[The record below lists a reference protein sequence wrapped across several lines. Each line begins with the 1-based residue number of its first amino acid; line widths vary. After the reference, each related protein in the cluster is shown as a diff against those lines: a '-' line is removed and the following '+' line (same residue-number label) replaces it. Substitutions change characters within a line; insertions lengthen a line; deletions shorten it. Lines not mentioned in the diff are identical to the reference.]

1 MQIDLTGKKALVTGA
16 SRGLGRAIALSLAR
30 AGADVVITYEKS
42 VDKAQQVVD
51 EINALGRHGEA
62 IQADSASAQAIQDAV
77 TQAARSLGGLDI
89 LVNNAGIARG
99 GPLESMTLAD
109 IDALIN
115 VNIRGVVI
123 AIQEALV
130 HMSDGG
136 RIINIGS
143 CLANRV
149 AQPGIAVYSMTKS
162 ALNSLT
168 RGLARDL
175 GPRGITVNLVHPGPT
190 NSDMNPEDG
199 EQADSQRQ
207 LIALGHYGQP
217 EDVAAAVTFLASP
230 AAGQISGTGL
240 DVDGGLNAL
249 SQFSCKPLSPSRG
262 LFEPPRRF
270 AFCLLPA
277 LFFRS
282 TVPHKKFGIYLIVL
296 LFPYILC
303 GRTVEVRMKIVWS
316 KTAEKQFSKIDT
328 RYQNR
333 IKFRLEKMDD

>member
-42 VDKAQQVVD
+42 ADKAQAVADATRGLGGAGQAVAD
-51 EINALGRHGEA
+51 EIKALGRHGEA

-77 TQAARSLGGLDI
+77 THAARALGGLDI

-149 AQPGIAVYSMTKS
+149 AMPGIAVYSMTKS

-199 EQADSQRQ
+199 EQAEAQRQ
-207 LIALGHYGQP
+207 MIAVGHYGQP
-217 EDVAAAVTFLASP
+217 EDIAAAVTFLASP

-240 DVDGGLNAL
+240 DVDGGLNA
-249 SQFSCKPLSPSRG
+249 
-262 LFEPPRRF
+262 
-270 AFCLLPA
+270 
-277 LFFRS
+277 
-282 TVPHKKFGIYLIVL
+282 
-296 LFPYILC
+296 
-303 GRTVEVRMKIVWS
+303 
-316 KTAEKQFSKIDT
+316 
-328 RYQNR
+328 
-333 IKFRLEKMDD
+333 

>member
-16 SRGLGRAIALSLAR
+16 SRGLGRAIALSLAQ

-42 VDKAQQVVD
+42 ADKAEAVAN
-51 EINALGRHGEA
+51 EIAALGRQSAA
-62 IQADSASAQAIQDAV
+62 IQADSASAEAIQDAV
-77 TQAARSLGGLDI
+77 THAARTLGGLDI

-99 GPLESMTLAD
+99 GPLEAMTLAD

-123 AIQEALV
+123 ATQAALA
-130 HMSDGG
+130 HLSEGG

-149 AQPGIAVYSMTKS
+149 AQPGISVYSMTKS
-162 ALNSLT
+162 ALNSFT

-207 LIALGHYGQP
+207 LIATGHYGQP
-217 EDVAAAVTFLASP
+217 DDIAAAVTFLASP

-240 DVDGGLNAL
+240 DVDGGLNA
-249 SQFSCKPLSPSRG
+249 
-262 LFEPPRRF
+262 
-270 AFCLLPA
+270 
-277 LFFRS
+277 
-282 TVPHKKFGIYLIVL
+282 
-296 LFPYILC
+296 
-303 GRTVEVRMKIVWS
+303 
-316 KTAEKQFSKIDT
+316 
-328 RYQNR
+328 
-333 IKFRLEKMDD
+333 